1 MATRAITSRSQRGFL
16 AAVLVAV
23 AVAPFEVASFFK
35 GEYPGWWI
43 GLIVAPAAI
52 ALTFYRSTR
61 TRLAA
66 WLLLS
71 LLAVFVSV
79 TVDVVLWFS

>member
-1 MATRAITSRSQRGFL
+1 MAIQATVSQTQRGLL
-16 AAVLVAV
+16 AATLTAFAV
-23 AVAPFEVASFFK
+23 AACEAVSFYK

-43 GLIVAPAAI
+43 GLLAGPPAI

-61 TRLAA
+61 ARLFA

-71 LLAVFVSV
+71 LLGAFVSV
-79 TVDVVLWFS
+79 AVDVALWFA